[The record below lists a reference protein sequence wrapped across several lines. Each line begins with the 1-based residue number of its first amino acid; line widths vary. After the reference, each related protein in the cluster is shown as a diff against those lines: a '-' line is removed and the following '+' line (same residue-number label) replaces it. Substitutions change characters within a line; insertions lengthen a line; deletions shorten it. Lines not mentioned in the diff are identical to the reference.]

1 MLRHRRNMARP
12 ERYVAAGAYYHGM
25 ARGVDG
31 QVIYRVDNDFELFI
45 RLLLIVEQRFEWVIH
60 AYCLMP
66 NHYHLIVET
75 PLPNLPA
82 GMQYLNGVYAQGFNR
97 RYGRVGH
104 LFQAR
109 YEARVLEGEAYAGIA
124 TRYVLENP
132 VKAGLCAKASDWP
145 FSWCALGRTL

>member
-1 MLRHRRNMARP
+1 MARP
-12 ERYVAAGAYYHGM
+12 ARHVAAGAFYHGM

-31 QVIYRVDNDFELFI
+31 QLIYRIDADFELFI
-45 RLLLIVEQRFEWVIH
+45 QLLRIVERRFGWVIH

-66 NHYHLIVET
+66 NHYHLVVET

-82 GMQYLNGVYAQGFNR
+82 GMQYLNGVYAQGFNG

-109 YEARVLEGEAYAGIA
+109 YEARVLEGDEYARIA
-124 TRYVLENP
+124 TRYVLDNP
-132 VKAGLCAKASDWP
+132 VKAGLCEKASDWP

>member
-1 MLRHRRNMARP
+1 MARP
-12 ERYVAAGAYYHGM
+12 KRHVAAGAHYHGM

-31 QVIYRVDNDFELFI
+31 QRIYRVDDDFEFFI
-45 RLLLIVEQRFEWVIH
+45 RLLLIVERRFEWVIH

-66 NHYHLIVET
+66 NHYHLVVET

-82 GMQYLNGVYAQGFNR
+82 GMKHLNGVYAQGFNR

-109 YEARVLEGEAYAGIA
+109 YESRVIENETYRRVAIA
-124 TRYVLENP
+124 YVLDNP
-132 VKAGLCAKASDWP
+132 RRAGLCEDSRHWLWRW
-145 FSWCALGRTL
+145 SALGGNL

>member
-1 MLRHRRNMARP
+1 MGRRKRHV
-12 ERYVAAGAYYHGM
+12 EAGAHYHGM

-31 QVIYRVDNDFELFI
+31 QRIYRVDDDFEFFI
-45 RLLLIVEQRFEWVIH
+45 RLLVIVERRFEWVVH

-66 NHYHLIVET
+66 NHYHLVVET

-82 GMQYLNGVYAQGFNR
+82 GMKHLNGVYAQGFNR

-109 YEARVLEGEAYAGIA
+109 YESRVIESEEYKRVAIG
-124 TRYVLENP
+124 YVLDNP
-132 VKAGLCAKASDWP
+132 RRAVLCEDYRHWLW
-145 FSWCALGRTL
+145 SWSALGRDL

>member
-1 MLRHRRNMARP
+1 MARP
-12 ERYVAAGAYYHGM
+12 KRYVAAGAYYHGM

-31 QVIYRVDNDFELFI
+31 QRIFRVDDDFELCI
-45 RLLLIVEQRFEWVIH
+45 RLLLIVAKRFTWVVH
-60 AYCLMP
+60 GFCLMP

-75 PLPNLPA
+75 PKPTLPA

-109 YEARVLEGEAYAGIA
+109 YESRVIEDEAYLGAAIA
-124 TRYVLENP
+124 YVIDNP
-132 VKAGLCAKASDWP
+132 RRAGLCSDPRHWSW
-145 FSWCALGRTL
+145 SWCALGRDL